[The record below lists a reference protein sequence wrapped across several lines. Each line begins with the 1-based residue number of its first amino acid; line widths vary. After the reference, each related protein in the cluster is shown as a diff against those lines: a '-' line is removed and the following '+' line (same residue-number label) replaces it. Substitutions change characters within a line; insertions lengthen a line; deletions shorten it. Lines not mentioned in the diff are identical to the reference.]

1 MIDDVRKA
9 WLRGAYLDRIP
20 EVAQHYAAD
29 HSHFVDSEWEAF
41 IGDEFEYLTELSAD
55 DHSYLR
61 DQAGLEAFRRIV
73 SALSA
78 AREEAFGKLIVD
90 NADVIQSDARF
101 ALDLGW
107 ISLLH
112 HAADRVRTYPEAWG
126 ARIVGAKEKF
136 GCCVLHVACDYSARG
151 CRSEVERL
159 REEVRLRSLATCEV
173 CGASGRLR
181 LSGYA
186 KTVCDQHALVMG
198 EFREDDGMHADPWAW
213 NDDADYIRDVLDKG
227 RALIAEAEHR
237 NRQNCDEYPPEA
249 AEILKDLV
257 PVRPRPK
264 DHMLA
269 EGNDPFVE
277 TELGKRIDADF
288 LQFTG
293 REQELLLEFGWHI
306 QDATQG
312 ACVKEEYLDK
322 YVRDEVAQWRE
333 FSAQPLSVSDEKFL
347 HGYLRGLID
356 EEYERIR
363 LKQEAERDKD

>member
-1 MIDDVRKA
+1 MMNDERRA
-9 WLRGAYLDRIP
+9 WLRGAYLDRIA

-90 NADVIQSDARF
+90 SADVIHSDARF

-107 ISLLH
+107 INLLQ

-186 KTVCDQHALVMG
+186 KTVCDQHAPVLG

-213 NDDADYIRDVLDKG
+213 NDDADYVRDVLDKG

-237 NRQNCDEYPPEA
+237 KRQSCDEYPPEA
-249 AEILKDLV
+249 AEVLKDLI
-257 PVRPRPK
+257 PARPRPTQ
-264 DHMLA
+264 HVM
-269 EGNDPFVE
+269 EE
-277 TELGKRIDADF
+277 RIDPIRATDVGRRVDDD
-288 LQFTG
+288 TWSRTD
-293 REQELLLEFGWHI
+293 REQELLVEFGWHI
-306 QDATQG
+306 VDTVQG
-312 ACVKEEYLDK
+312 ACVKVEYLDK
-322 YVRDEVAQWRE
+322 YIGDEIDAWRE
-333 FSAQPLSVSDEKFL
+333 FAVQPLTESDEEFL
-347 HGYLRGLID
+347 HGYVRALID
-356 EEYERIR
+356 HEYERIR
-363 LKQEAERDKD
+363 VKQEAERSND

>member
-9 WLRGAYLDRIP
+9 WLRGAYLDRIT

-78 AREEAFGKLIVD
+78 TREEAFGKLIVD

-107 ISLLH
+107 ISLLQ

-186 KTVCDQHALVMG
+186 KTVCDQHAPVMG
-198 EFREDDGMHADPWAW
+198 EFREDDGLWADPWTW
-213 NDDADYIRDVLDKG
+213 NEDGDYIRDLLEKG
-227 RALIAEAEHR
+227 RALIS
-237 NRQNCDEYPPEA
+237 EYP
-249 AEILKDLV
+249 AESADS
-257 PVRPRPK
+257 VRPRPK
-264 DHMLA
+264 EHVT
-269 EGNDPFVE
+269 DPLRA
-277 TELGKRIDADF
+277 TAIGKRIDDD
-288 LQFTG
+288 TWSREG
-293 REQELLLEFGWHI
+293 REQELLVEFGWHL
-306 QDATQG
+306 QDAVNG
-312 ACVKEEYLDK
+312 AAVKVEYLDG
-322 YVRDEVAQWRE
+322 YVHDEVAGWRE
-333 FSAQPLSVSDEKFL
+333 FAVQPLTPADEEFL
-347 HGYLRGLID
+347 QGYLRAFIE
-356 EEYERIR
+356 EEYERIKNNR
-363 LKQEAERDKD
+363 